1 MTLEQVRLVP
11 LPPIPSAGGRVLRA
25 LRCTDEGFV
34 GFGEAYFSIVGR
46 GVVKAWKQ
54 HQRMT
59 SNLVVPY
66 GRVRFVFYTP
76 DAGSEFLVHEIG
88 EGNYGRLT
96 VPSGIWFGF
105 QGLGEPH
112 SIVLNVAD
120 LVHDPDECLTKE
132 RDTIPFDWPES
143 EPT

>member
-1 MTLEQVRLVP
+1 MTSQQVRLVS
-11 LPPIPSAGGRVLRA
+11 LPPIPTSGGEVLRA
-25 LRCTDEGFV
+25 LRSTDDDFV
-34 GFGEAYFSIVGR
+34 GFGEAYCSTVGR
-46 GVVKAWKQ
+46 GVVRAWKQ

-59 SNLVVPY
+59 SNLVVPH
-66 GRVRFVFYTP
+66 GRVRFVFHTP
-76 DAGSEFLVHEIG
+76 DSGSEFLVHEIG